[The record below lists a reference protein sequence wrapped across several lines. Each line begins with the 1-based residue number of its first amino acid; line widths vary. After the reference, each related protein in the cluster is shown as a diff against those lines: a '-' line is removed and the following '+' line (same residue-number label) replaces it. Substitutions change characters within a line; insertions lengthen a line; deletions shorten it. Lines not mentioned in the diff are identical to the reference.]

1 MKTIINILGIFLIL
15 LSCGKKPL
23 KIDYENQQSND
34 SLKMENLISDTTKA
48 LVAELP
54 ILFDSVKFLIHP
66 IGLINLNDRSS
77 KGMIRS
83 GSISGSSHSSSGFYV
98 SSSNENFFS
107 GNMTNLVFENISNE
121 EQRLLTDRVINIKT
135 FRYLKEIYKKV
146 NRQYILYT
154 VIDWDSNHDMELNY
168 FDLESLYM
176 SNIDGSNF
184 KKLTQNQHD
193 YTSGKLIIKELRYY
207 YKTIED
213 VNRDGLFDKQDKVH
227 YYYIDFTK
235 IPIEVI
241 EYNPLKL
248 IIE

>member
-1 MKTIINILGIFLIL
+1 MRTIINILGISLIL
-15 LSCGKKPL
+15 LSCGKRPP

-34 SLKMENLISDTTKA
+34 SLKMENLISDTTKT

-54 ILFDSVKFLIHP
+54 ILFDSIEFLIHP

-83 GSISGSSHSSSGFYV
+83 GSISGSSFSHSDFYISSS
-98 SSSNENFFS
+98 SENYFS
-107 GNMTNLVFENISNE
+107 GNMTNLVFENIISK

-135 FRYLKEIYKKV
+135 FRYLNEIYNKV
-146 NRQYILYT
+146 NRQYLLYT
-154 VIDWDSNHDMELNY
+154 IIDRDSNHDKELNY
-168 FDLESLYM
+168 YDLESLYI
-176 SNIDGSNF
+176 SNIDGSDF

-193 YTSGKLIIKELRYY
+193 YTIGKLIIKELKYY

-213 VNRDGLFDKQDKVH
+213 VNRDGLFDKQDKIH